1 MVGGEKKVKMALG
14 DFGPPINQRELRWA
28 KCNLAA
34 VPLLPGTGLVLGL
47 QDSANKRE
55 CTYCRHRYLGLVGGE
70 SAATFPTFFFLTAY
84 ISVQLACQPAMPA
97 CLSAGYSSHVFPRTY
112 CT

>member
-1 MVGGEKKVKMALG
+1 MWQWLEKKVRMALG
-14 DFGPPINQRELRWA
+14 DFGPPINQRKLRWV

-55 CTYCRHRYLGLVGGE
+55 CTYFVGTLASLG
-70 SAATFPTFFFLTAY
+70 
-84 ISVQLACQPAMPA
+84 
-97 CLSAGYSSHVFPRTY
+97 
-112 CT
+112 

>member
-1 MVGGEKKVKMALG
+1 MQCRGVKDKKGDVAVVGGEKKVKMALG

-70 SAATFPTFFFLTAY
+70 SAATFPTFFF
-84 ISVQLACQPAMPA
+84 
-97 CLSAGYSSHVFPRTY
+97 
-112 CT
+112 